1 MIDMR
6 KRLKGA
12 PVCGTISIVVTD
24 IEDFSGLF
32 FYAHYFATLCCQM
45 TLGFGGDGTF
55 SYFTRPSVHKTLNL
69 KPRLHPRPSTP
80 AELMKA
86 YPELMMPA
94 LLTHN
99 HLIQKAKWANFGFT
113 IEQEGDSYALLFEEA
128 GDAVA
133 FCLQVSLALAAL
145 MLGSWGGVIDAI
157 RRIMQVSSR
166 SVLYP
171 QCWGWSWE
179 AQRP

>member
-1 MIDMR
+1 MH
-6 KRLKGA
+6 
-12 PVCGTISIVVTD
+12 TII
-24 IEDFSGLF
+24 LR
-32 FYAHYFATLCCQM
+32 YAVNV
-45 TLGFGGDGTF
+45 TLGFGGNAHIILLF
-55 SYFTRPSVHKTLNL
+55 SPLHRTLNL
-69 KPRLHPRPSTP
+69 KPSNPHPATP

-145 MLGSWGGVIDAI
+145 MLGSWG
-157 RRIMQVSSR
+157 
-166 SVLYP
+166 
-171 QCWGWSWE
+171 E
-179 AQRP
+179 